1 VDRPL
6 IQRRNAFTLIELLVV
21 IAIIAILAAILFP
34 VFSQAKATAKQ
45 IACMSNMRQLGF
57 AMRLYL
63 SDNEDTWFPAAVYS
77 PLPGYAPQEVWL
89 GFDNN
94 NGPLV
99 GGFYG
104 VVYEQATHAPR
115 PGPIDP
121 YLKSQEI
128 KRCPSMPSTW
138 QASYAL
144 NWFNPGSPSA
154 YYTTNPDAQGNEFGP
169 AAATFTVA
177 PDGSYSMSGA
187 SDSELE
193 EPSNTL
199 LAWEHKYSAPMC
211 NFLQPRD
218 WLKNPP
224 NDEALK
230 AHFHFLHR
238 EGSNTIWGDGHAKR
252 IIYGNLRRPMF
263 SCRKDIYHL

>member
-1 VDRPL
+1 MRK
-6 IQRRNAFTLIELLVV
+6 RAFTLIELLVV
-21 IAIIAILAAILFP
+21 IAIISILAAILFP

-63 SDNEDTWFPAAVYS
+63 GDNDDTWFGAATYS

-94 NGPLV
+94 NGPLS

-104 VVYEQATHAPR
+104 LVYEPARNPIR

-128 KRCPSMPSTW
+128 KRCPSMPNTW
-138 QASYAL
+138 QSSYAL
-144 NWFNPGSPSA
+144 NWFNPGSTSA
-154 YYTTNPDAQGNEFGP
+154 YYATNPNAQGNEFGP
-169 AAATFTVA
+169 AAATFNVA
-177 PDGSYSMSGA
+177 PDGSYSMTGT
-187 SDSELE
+187 SDSQVEAAA
-193 EPSNTL
+193 NTL
-199 LAWEHKYSAPMC
+199 VAWEHKYSAPMC

-218 WLKNPP
+218 WFNSPP
-224 NDEALK
+224 RDDALE

-238 EGSNTIWGDGHAKR
+238 GGSNTIWADSHAKR
-252 IIYGNLRRPMF
+252 LVYGQLRRPMF
-263 SCRKDIYHL
+263 SSRKDIYP